1 MDDLIMYCQQ
11 ALSVTDRLTAL
22 KNGLVVARSGSEE
35 MMDNHLLTDMK
46 LFSERKETFLNKML
60 VLTVQFYKYARATE
74 M

>member
-1 MDDLIMYCQQ
+1 MSTGIVWHRQTYFLEK
-11 ALSVTDRLTAL
+11 

-46 LFSERKETFLNKML
+46 FFSERKEMLLNKIL
-60 VLTVQFYKYARATE
+60 VLIVQFYKYARTTE